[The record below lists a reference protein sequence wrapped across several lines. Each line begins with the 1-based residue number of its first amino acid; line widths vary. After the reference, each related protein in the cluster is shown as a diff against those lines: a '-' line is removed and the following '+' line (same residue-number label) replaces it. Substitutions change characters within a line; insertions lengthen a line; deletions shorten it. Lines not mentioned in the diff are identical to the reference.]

1 MLRIAAALAVCAFS
15 VAACSGGDGS
25 AVRSSSTSQPPVT
38 SRATGG
44 ATGRA
49 LEVVAVYRPVCGPE
63 PRPTP
68 GSSSAPPACPEQPV
82 GDVEVVAAR
91 PDGTVAARGTTAPD
105 GRVSLALAPGTYT
118 LTAAAAPPPRIT
130 PRPTTVTVGT
140 EPMPTV
146 TLVYESSMQ

>member
-25 AVRSSSTSQPPVT
+25 ATGGSAGPPVSSS
-38 SRATGG
+38 SRASGG
-44 ATGRA
+44 TTSGV

-63 PRPTP
+63 PRPTAAA
-68 GSSSAPPACPEQPV
+68 SSAPACPEEPV
-82 GDVEVVAAR
+82 GAVEVVATR
-91 PDGTVAARGTTAPD
+91 PDGTVAARGTTAAD
-105 GRVSLALAPGTYT
+105 GRVSLALAPGSYT
-118 LTAAAAPPPRIT
+118 LTAAAASPPRIT
-130 PRPTTVTVGT
+130 PRPTSVTVGT

>member
-15 VAACSGGDGS
+15 VAACSDGS
-25 AVRSSSTSQPPVT
+25 GSP
-38 SRATGG
+38 TGG
-44 ATGRA
+44 NPASV

-63 PRPTP
+63 PRPTA
-68 GSSSAPPACPEQPV
+68 GASASRTAPACPEQPLV
-82 GDVEVVAAR
+82 GIEVVVTRADGSLAGRDTTSAA
-91 PDGTVAARGTTAPD
+91 
-105 GRVSLALAPGTYT
+105 GRVVMSLDPGTYT
-118 LTAAAAPPPRIT
+118 ITAEAAPPPRIT